1 MKTSLK
7 DSFNLVKDLD
17 ASIERLRIIDKGRTG
32 AGAWFSSVLSAS
44 KGAVVMAVDTDNIV
58 TLFSPGAENILGY
71 KAKDLIGRKAPPLF
85 VMGSFDGKGENSS
98 PDYGEE
104 DCLADFG
111 LLVQILAGQSH
122 KIHLLKADGG
132 LALVELNISPVK
144 GSDNRLV
151 GYAAVGLCLDRP
163 LPCEGSFDNL
173 LNNLGVG
180 VYRSTVDPTGR
191 FLNVNPAFAH
201 IFGFSEPIEIIG
213 HNILSFYHSPEDRDA
228 FLATLKKYGR
238 VEDYVLKLRNRD
250 GKLFYASCTASLE
263 CQGSLQW
270 IDGALMD
277 ITSRCLTEKA
287 LEDSEERFR
296 CLSENA
302 PDIIYTLYNDG
313 SFSYVNPAWKR
324 ILGHEPEEVAGRFFS
339 DFSPPGQDRRFKKIF
354 ERIGREAETVH
365 VNCTLRHKDGH
376 DRILDLSGAPNLD
389 SQGRLLGVV
398 GMLKDITVREE
409 ALHLL
414 RKSQANLARA
424 QKMAGL
430 ATWELDLKTSTFQ
443 CSEGV
448 FRIYGVEDPDRPF
461 TTDDFLKSVHPK
473 DRKKVKNILRNIAGF
488 KEGISLEHR
497 IIKPDGSQGV
507 VSQVAELILDKN
519 NEPLA
524 LAGAVQD
531 ITELKKSEQR
541 IRLLARVVENT
552 IEGIMVTDEK
562 ASIVLVNQ
570 AFTAITGYEPNEV
583 VGAKPSILSSGR
595 HPADYF
601 QRMWD
606 SLLSEGYWQ
615 GEIWNKRKDSH
626 LYPAW
631 LTVTAI
637 KDHKDRVSHYVGVF
651 HDITEV
657 KRNERKIAYQA
668 YHDALTGLPNRLLFY
683 DRLQMAIAH
692 ANRKGLFLAVMFLD
706 LDNFKDI
713 NDSLGHHVGDLLLK
727 KVAERINRWVR
738 GEDTV
743 ARLGG
748 DEFIMLLLGNE
759 KGVQAK
765 KVAQRVLHSL
775 AESFEIEE
783 NKLFINGSIGITIYP
798 TDGKDPQTLLS
809 NADLAMYQ
817 AKDQGRNT
825 YRLFTREMNQ
835 KVMQRVSMEASLRQ
849 ALEKGEFRVYYQPQ
863 VDLNTGSMV
872 GAEALLRWEHPGKGL
887 LGPDEFIPLA
897 ESSGLI
903 VPIGE
908 WVLAQACSQAR
919 SWHDQGFRGLLVSV
933 NLSPRQ
939 FQQPNL
945 VSQIRSILTQ
955 TGLDPSCLELEVTES
970 VVMQNV
976 EDAILT
982 MSRLCKLGV
991 RLSLDDFGRGYS
1003 SLYYLKRF
1011 PMHTLKID
1019 RSFVRD
1025 ITLDQAGAAIVNTII
1040 DMSGNLSLKV
1050 VAEGVETKEQ
1060 LQFLKINRCDQMQGF
1075 LFCRPIPQKE
1085 LTTLMT
1091 EGKKLDLCVA

>member
-1 MKTSLK
+1 
-7 DSFNLVKDLD
+7 LVKDLD
-17 ASIERLRIIDKGRTG
+17 ASIERLRVVDNSG
-32 AGAWFSSVLSAS
+32 AGAEAWFSSVLSAS
-44 KGAVVMAVDTDNIV
+44 KGVVIIAVDANNII

-71 KAKDLIGRKAPPLF
+71 KAFELIGKKAPDFF
-85 VMGSFDGKGENSS
+85 VIGSFDHLAEDSNPDGGKKDSLS
-98 PDYGEE
+98 
-104 DCLADFG
+104 DFG
-111 LLVQILAGQSH
+111 ILAQILAGQSH
-122 KIHLLKADGG
+122 KIHLRKKDGG
-132 LALVELNISPVK
+132 LALVELTISPVK
-144 GSDNRLV
+144 GSDRNLA
-151 GYAAVGLCLDRP
+151 GYAAVGLCLEKP
-163 LPCEGSFDNL
+163 IPCESGFDNL

-180 VYRSTVDPTGR
+180 VYRSSADSKGR
-191 FLNVNPAFAH
+191 FLNVNPAFARM
-201 IFGFSEPIEIIG
+201 FGFSEPAGIMG
-213 HNILSFYHSPEDRDA
+213 HSIVSFYHSPQDREI

-238 VEDYVLKLRNRD
+238 VEDYVLRLKTKD
-250 GKLFYASCTASLE
+250 GVAFYASCTASLE
-263 CQGSLQW
+263 RQGSLQW

-296 CLSENA
+296 CLSENV
-302 PDIIYTLYNDG
+302 PDIIYTLNTDG
-313 SFSYVNPAWKR
+313 SFSYVNPAWKKV
-324 ILGHEPEEVAGRFFS
+324 LGHETEEVLGRHFS
-339 DFSPPGQDRRFKKIF
+339 DFSKPGQADRFKKIF
-354 ERIGREAETVH
+354 ERISKEALTVH

-398 GMLKDITVREE
+398 GMLKDITLREE
-409 ALHLL
+409 ALQLL
-414 RKSQANLARA
+414 QKSQADLARA

-430 ATWELDLKTSTFQ
+430 ATWELDLERETFQ

-448 FRIYGVEDPDRPF
+448 FKIYGVKNPGRPF
-461 TTDDFLKSVHPK
+461 TTEDFLKSVHPG
-473 DRKKVKNILRNIAGF
+473 DRKKVEQVLKGLT
-488 KEGISLEHR
+488 ELTDGISLEHR
-497 IIKPDGSQGV
+497 IIKPDGSEGV
-507 VSQVAELILDKN
+507 VSQVAELIQGPN
-519 NEPLA
+519 NEPRA

-541 IRLLARVVENT
+541 TRLLARVVENT

-570 AFTAITGYEPNEV
+570 AFTAITGYEAKQV
-583 VGAKPSILSSGR
+583 VGANPRILSSGR
-595 HPADYF
+595 HPGDYY
-601 QRMWD
+601 QRMWR
-606 SLLSEGYWQ
+606 SLLKEGYWQ
-615 GEIWNKRKDSH
+615 GEIWNKRKDAT

-631 LTVTAI
+631 LTITAV

-657 KRNERKIAYQA
+657 KRNERKIAFQA
-668 YHDALTGLPNRLLFY
+668 YHDALTGLPNRLLFH

-692 ANRKGLFLAVMFLD
+692 ANRKGLHLAVMFLD

-713 NDSLGHHVGDLLLK
+713 NDSLGHHVGDLLLE
-727 KVAERINRWVR
+727 KVARRISRWVR

-748 DEFIMLLLGNE
+748 DEFIMLLLGSE
-759 KGVQAK
+759 KGVQAE
-765 KVAQRVLHSL
+765 KVAQRILHSL
-775 AESFEIEE
+775 AEPFYIKEHE
-783 NKLFINGSIGITIYP
+783 LFITGSIGITIYP

-817 AKDQGRNT
+817 AKDQGRST

-835 KVMQRVSMEASLRQ
+835 KVMQRVSMEAALRQ

-863 VDLNTGSMV
+863 VDLETGAMV
-872 GAEALLRWEHPGKGL
+872 GAEALLRWKRPGMGI

-897 ESSGLI
+897 ESTGLI

-908 WVLAQACSQAR
+908 WVLAQACFQAR
-919 SWHDQGFRGLLVSV
+919 TWHDQGFKGLLVSV

-945 VSQIRSILTQ
+945 VSQIKSILKQ
-955 TGLDPSCLELEVTES
+955 TRLDPACLELEVTES

-976 EDAILT
+976 DEAIQI

-1060 LQFLKINRCDQMQGF
+1060 LNFLRHNRCDQIQGF
-1075 LFCRPIPQKE
+1075 LFCRPIPQKD
-1085 LTTLMT
+1085 LTALMT
-1091 EGKKLDLCVA
+1091 EGKKLELVLG